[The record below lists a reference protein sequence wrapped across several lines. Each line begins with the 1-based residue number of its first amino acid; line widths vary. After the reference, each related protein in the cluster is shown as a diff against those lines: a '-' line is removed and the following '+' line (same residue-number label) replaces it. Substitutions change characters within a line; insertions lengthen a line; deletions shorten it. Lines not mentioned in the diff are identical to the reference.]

1 MGELHITDL
10 KPGMLL
16 SGRWPAPVTLV
27 AVTPQSETSAT
38 VVVRGDD
45 GAFSEEMLFAD
56 DLAAVSLVQDEGRR
70 WTFDA
75 DPQQFRLATEA
86 VRISMAGIGDPM
98 VAVATSDISPLP
110 HQLRAVYGE
119 LLPQTPLRFLLADDP
134 GAGKTIMAG
143 LYAKELLLRGDLA
156 RMLIVAPGGLV
167 EQWQDELGSKFGLQ
181 ATVLSR
187 ELIAASPHGDP
198 FPGNPLM
205 IARMDQLARNPELLA
220 HLEDSE
226 WDLVV
231 VDEAHRMSASWH
243 GPGGDLRETQR
254 FRLGRLLGTVTRN
267 LLLMTATPH
276 AGNEDNFQVFLSLLD
291 EDRFAGRQQSS
302 GTADTTGLMRR
313 MVKEELLTFEGKPLF
328 PERIAETVPYKLSHD
343 ERELYEEVTHY
354 VRHQMNQVTRDGDS
368 PQRRTVGFA
377 LTVLQRRLASSTHAV
392 LRSLERRRDRLRS
405 RRADL
410 AAGRVPVDGPGVH
423 SLRNLDDYDADE
435 YSAEEFETLED
446 EVLDAAT
453 AARTVAELDAEI
465 VVLDQLVTLATRV
478 RDRGIDEKWSQLRSL
493 LTDRNL
499 LRDKDG
505 RPRKLI
511 IFTEHRDTLDYLAQ
525 QLRNIIGNDDAVL
538 TIHGGTSRTDRIAV
552 REQFTNEPTRQILVA
567 TDAAGEGLNLQA
579 AHLMINY
586 DLPWNPNRIEQR
598 FGRIHRIGQRNVC
611 RLWNIVADETR
622 EGHVYAR
629 LLDKMEQQRAAYG
642 GKLFDVLGEAFA
654 DRPLRDLLW
663 NAILYGD
670 DPQRLEEIEKVVNAE
685 IAEGCETLIAERA
698 LAHETLS
705 RTQLDRLR
713 REMDEAHAR
722 RLQPHYI
729 ERFFRAAFSELGGR
743 LSRREHGRFQIS
755 NVPAV
760 LRARDT
766 RKAHGGRPVTRA
778 YERVTFDPAAVS
790 GTVRADLLAPGHP
803 LMDELLDVVVETR
816 SAALRSGATLFAPED
831 PSAEPYVIV
840 AMSGEVVD
848 GHGIA
853 VSKRFAFVRVDADGS
868 VSDAG
873 PAPHLDLVPLP
884 DATSDSS
891 VTDLS
896 TRARTSPGSRSEGE
910 HSLVGPLLVE
920 PVRNAVT
927 NRVETTPS
935 PMVEPVRNAV
945 TNRVE
950 TTRLEKAATA
960 WAATVAQQ
968 NHLRDVRDRLLPT
981 VEKTRSAVRERL
993 VEQINHL
1000 SSHAARLREERD
1012 AGSRR
1017 RRRQSPER
1025 LEQLAQELEV
1035 RLGRR
1040 MAELDR
1046 DASLNA
1052 RPPVLQAA
1060 MLVIPAGA
1068 IHGPVGDRAR
1078 DTAATDRRA
1087 VAAVIAAEIAL
1098 GRLPEEMPHNNPG
1111 YDIISEHPAPA
1122 TAEGMRRP
1130 PVFIEVKGR
1139 VEGGAT
1145 FHVSANQVLYAK
1157 NTGHDHRLAM
1167 VRVSDRGP
1175 EYDEVRYLADY
1186 FHDFDTG
1193 GADLA
1198 GVEID
1203 WNSAWSKA
1211 RPPH

>member
-1 MGELHITDL
+1 MGELDITDL

-56 DLAAVSLVQDEGRR
+56 DLAAVTLVQDEGRR
-70 WTFDA
+70 WTFGA

-86 VRISMAGIGDPM
+86 LRISMAGIGDPM

-119 LLPQTPLRFLLADDP
+119 LLPRTPLRFLLADDP

-392 LRSLERRRDRLRS
+392 LRSLERRRDRLRN

-410 AAGRVPVDGPGVH
+410 AAGRVPADGPGVH
-423 SLRNLDDYDADE
+423 SLRNLDDYDTDE
-435 YSAEEFETLED
+435 YSAEEFEALED

-538 TIHGGTSRTDRIAV
+538 TIHGGTSRTDRIAI

-670 DPQRLEEIEKVVNAE
+670 DPQRLEEIERVVNAE

-729 ERFFRAAFSELGGR
+729 ERFFRSAFSELGGR
-743 LSRREHGRFQIS
+743 LSKREHGRFQIS

-831 PSAEPYVIV
+831 PSSEPYVIV

-853 VSKRFAFVRVDADGS
+853 VSKRFAFVRVDADGT

-884 DATSDSS
+884 DDTSDSS
-891 VTDLS
+891 VTGLS

-910 HSLVGPLLVE
+910 PSLVGPSLVE

-927 NRVETTPS
+927 SRVETTPS

-1025 LEQLAQELEV
+1025 LEQLAQELQV

-1122 TAEGMRRP
+1122 TAEATRRP
-1130 PVFIEVKGR
+1130 PLFIEVKGR

-1145 FHVSANQVLYAK
+1145 FHVSANQVLHAK

-1186 FHDFDTG
+1186 FHNFDTG